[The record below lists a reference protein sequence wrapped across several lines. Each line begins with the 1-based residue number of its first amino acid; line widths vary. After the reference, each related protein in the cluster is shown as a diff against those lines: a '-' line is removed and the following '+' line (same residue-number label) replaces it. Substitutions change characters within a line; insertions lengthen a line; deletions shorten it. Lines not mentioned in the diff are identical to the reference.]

1 MGQSGKVLGVQIG
14 VAERMQINDRDTVTA
29 IRKYAVAGTVAVNPL
44 GLQGDE
50 QADLTVHGGFAKAVY
65 AYPSEHYPFWREQR
79 RVIGLPT
86 TLPYGSLG
94 ENLTLSGVM
103 EADLFVGDELF
114 FPDCVL
120 RVTQPREPCYKF
132 NHIMA
137 DHRAAKKMV
146 QTGFCGFYLAVEAPG
161 SVAAGQP
168 FELRRGPHQVP
179 LNALFKKAALK
190 VR

>member
-79 RVIGLPT
+79 RVIGL
-86 TLPYGSLG
+86 SLI
-94 ENLTLSGVM
+94 
-103 EADLFVGDELF
+103 
-114 FPDCVL
+114 
-120 RVTQPREPCYKF
+120 
-132 NHIMA
+132 HI
-137 DHRAAKKMV
+137 
-146 QTGFCGFYLAVEAPG
+146 
-161 SVAAGQP
+161 
-168 FELRRGPHQVP
+168 
-179 LNALFKKAALK
+179 
-190 VR
+190 